1 MATSATPS
9 AGDASSGEVP
19 RVSFDGK
26 DAPIRSVV
34 VYTNNMAEIKRV
46 VNFSS
51 ATATGLHEVSPVL
64 LCCYDTSTC
73 SK

>member
-1 MATSATPS
+1 MATSPA
-9 AGDASSGEVP
+9 AGSSGEVP
-19 RVSFDGK
+19 RASFDGK

-46 VNFSS
+46 INFSS
-51 ATATGLHEVSPVL
+51 ATATGVQEVRVPAVL
-64 LCCYDTSTC
+64 CTRTD